1 MPETTEGGAT
11 WQEYRGSGGGGG
23 AGFLSRGWGI
33 GSGGARGT
41 DDYALRAAVAAGSA
55 ACEHVFE
62 PQPWYQPDGGGS
74 EVMTQSRPHV
84 ENSP

>member
-1 MPETTEGGAT
+1 MARVQGFRWRRWCRLPL
-11 WQEYRGSGGGGG
+11 
-23 AGFLSRGWGI
+23 AGLGHRVGR
-33 GSGGARGT
+33 ARGT